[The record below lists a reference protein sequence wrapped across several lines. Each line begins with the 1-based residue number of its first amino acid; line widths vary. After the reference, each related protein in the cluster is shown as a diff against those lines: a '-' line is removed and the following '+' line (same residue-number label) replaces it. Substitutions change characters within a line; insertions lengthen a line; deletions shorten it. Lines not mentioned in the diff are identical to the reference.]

1 MRKFRLGN
9 CLPVIIFIFSLLL
22 IPKVN
27 AKPTLE
33 LVKNYVSLTHACS
46 YYKLRFEV
54 NGLTEEFRRLVFSTK
69 LSTLKV
75 SKVKQVFGKLNDITL
90 ELKINV
96 TYEVQIPDYETVW
109 ELREL
114 NITNTTNMTCES
126 IGCLPTEKPNVCN
139 CSFNKLVGYHNET
152 RWKWEW
158 IPILKAFYYRKYLDY
173 TRPDDV
179 KIYSDNLLKHLI
191 ELFELFKKSN
201 EIEFRICGNYEF
213 ERTPNGWG
221 ISIDHIPS
229 FDNQEF
235 KKFTWWNTSWGYRKP
250 INITEQSGNTLT
262 NYQVKLT
269 IDTVT
274 LISEGKMRSDCGDI
288 RFTDENDNE
297 IPYWIENGCNSANTI
312 IWVKVPNIPA
322 NGQTTIYMYYG
333 NPDATSES
341 NGDEVFIFWDD
352 FSSDTGKW
360 SIECGTV
367 SWSNG
372 QVILITDAVK
382 DACASIKTSSTF
394 TTDKPIIVYTKA
406 LSTNDTNSVSTQPL
420 IIGNTSVSYLVWIHS
435 DTRYSGEKN
444 YSLSVRDITG
454 TFNNYYTDFP
464 VDTKWHEFEFRLKDN
479 HQEEW
484 IDGNKEKE
492 VNKIISLYNDELV
505 LRQKIITREYIKK
518 KAIIQIKELI
528 IFPKIGLI
536 LFFKFLFK

>member
-1 MRKFRLGN
+1 MRK
-9 CLPVIIFIFSLLL
+9 
-22 IPKVN
+22 
-27 AKPTLE
+27 
-33 LVKNYVSLTHACS
+33 
-46 YYKLRFEV
+46 
-54 NGLTEEFRRLVFSTK
+54 LVFSLFFIFCLFSFVKIVNAPLDWIKIGNEWLSFNVVLIKNESDYELLGYENVDSKYVYTPYPFTDAHLPLAFYYSGLFAPNEVTLDLSK
-69 LSTLKV
+69 LKNFVNYSIRKYAGNLDRFKGV
-75 SKVKQVFGKLNDITL
+75 EVRVL
-90 ELKINV
+90 INK
-96 TYEVQIPDYETVW
+96 TYEKNVSIPIYKNVI
-109 ELREL
+109 RYYAI
-114 NITNTTNMTCES
+114 NSTNTTNTTFLLPENCE
-126 IGCLPTEKPNVCN
+126 IY
-139 CSFNKLVGYHNET
+139 NKTHYYCNET
-152 RWKWEW
+152 EVVYKYKTVEHWKWTW
-158 IPILKAFYYRKYLDY
+158 VNLKSLSNLVIKKDKIYAVDVNGKFKAGIKPLSIDVVPSFSILK
-173 TRPDDV
+173 T
-179 KIYSDNLLKHLI
+179 KINI
-191 ELFELFKKSN
+191 EELA
-201 EIEFRICGNYEF
+201 
-213 ERTPNGWG
+213 
-221 ISIDHIPS
+221 
-229 FDNQEF
+229 
-235 KKFTWWNTSWGYRKP
+235 WWNSSWQYRRP
-250 INITEQSGNTLT
+250 ITITEQSGSTLT
-262 NYQVKLT
+262 DYQVKLT
-269 IDTVT
+269 IDTAN
-274 LISEGKMRSDCGDI
+274 LISEGKMNSDCSDI

-492 VNKIISLYNDELV
+492 VNKIISL
-505 LRQKIITREYIKK
+505 
-518 KAIIQIKELI
+518 
-528 IFPKIGLI
+528 IFSGG
-536 LFFKFLFK
+536 KFLLP